1 MKLIVIAAFILIFWS
16 GYVSSISFMEAWLKF
31 KAPGITLPLGLGIGK
46 MVFSAL
52 NKVEWVLLV
61 VYILLNIFY
70 FNSLKFL
77 LNNHL
82 LQVIIVILLLQT
94 LWLLPGLIQRS
105 ELIISGKQPDA
116 SNIHIYYVVMEIIKV
131 VLLVALA
138 LKQGFKAIP
147 CTPCQQ

>member
-1 MKLIVIAAFILIFWS
+1 MKLMVIASFILIFWA

-61 VYILLNIFY
+61 AYILLNIFY

-105 ELIISGKQPDA
+105 ELIISGKQPGA

-131 VLLVALA
+131 VLLIALA
-138 LKQGFKAIP
+138 LKQGFKAIY
-147 CTPCQQ
+147 

>member
-1 MKLIVIAAFILIFWS
+1 MKLMVIASFILIFWA

-61 VYILLNIFY
+61 AYILLNIFY

-105 ELIISGKQPDA
+105 ELIISGKQPGA

-131 VLLVALA
+131 VFLITLA
-138 LKQGFKAIP
+138 VKQGFKAIY
-147 CTPCQQ
+147 

>member
-1 MKLIVIAAFILIFWS
+1 MKLMVIASFILIFWA

-61 VYILLNIFY
+61 AYILLNIFY

-105 ELIISGKQPDA
+105 ELIISGKQPGA

-131 VLLVALA
+131 VLLIALA
-138 LKQGFKAIP
+138 LKQDFKAIY
-147 CTPCQQ
+147 

>member
-1 MKLIVIAAFILIFWS
+1 MKLMVIASFILIFWV

-61 VYILLNIFY
+61 AYILLNIFY

-105 ELIISGKQPDA
+105 ELIISGKQPGA

-131 VLLVALA
+131 VFLITLA
-138 LKQGFKAIP
+138 VKQGFKAIY
-147 CTPCQQ
+147 

>member
-1 MKLIVIAAFILIFWS
+1 MKLMVIASFILIFWA

-61 VYILLNIFY
+61 AYILLNIFY

-105 ELIISGKQPDA
+105 ELIISGKQPGA
-116 SNIHIYYVVMEIIKV
+116 SHIHIYYVVMEIIKV
-131 VLLVALA
+131 VLLIALA
-138 LKQGFKAIP
+138 LKQGFKAIY
-147 CTPCQQ
+147 

>member
-1 MKLIVIAAFILIFWS
+1 MKLMVVASFILIFWA

-61 VYILLNIFY
+61 AYIILNILY

-77 LNNHL
+77 LNHHL
-82 LQVIIVILLLQT
+82 LQAIIVILLLQT

-105 ELIISGKQPDA
+105 ELIISGKQPGA

-131 VLLVALA
+131 VLLIALA
-138 LKQGFKAIP
+138 LKQGFKAIY
-147 CTPCQQ
+147 